1 GAVSDDSCVPVSTT
15 KTVEDVSIGI
25 VPFTVMVNIGTQF
38 KDATWLDWAGKS
50 SVARINFDTQAN
62 RKDLF
67 DTTGTTWAGC
77 VEARKSPYDTTD
89 EEPSTIPGKEDTL
102 FVPMFVPDGVSPY
115 LIKDRWG
122 NVVNDAGSRG
132 NYMDDIP
139 PDSAKTCPIMTCRV
153 DTKNGSSSYTLTIG
167 TKVTYPKAS
176 CVPASDPV
184 WISSTN
190 SGKTNTYSLLSRKE
204 LQSRVC
210 KYTGVSVSN
219 SKTNAGCPSV
229 PVLPMTEAPKL
240 VLDKISDMV
249 ANGSTNIQQGAIW
262 GVHAL
267 THGEPLTQGRVR
279 NDTDVRKALIIMT
292 DGENDPP
299 FYDSDFNGGDYFSW
313 GFPYDGRL
321 ADTRDEVSTETK
333 IRAIQDAKT
342 IAACATAKALGME
355 VFTIGLSS
363 PAGVKTML
371 TTCSSGAN
379 YAFFPNSPDQLIPTF
394 RNIANQLAPLSITK

>member
-1 GAVSDDSCVPVSTT
+1 
-15 KTVEDVSIGI
+15 VSIGI

-50 SVARINFDTQAN
+50 SVARINFDNDDNASTPFTGPVN

-67 DTTGTTWAGC
+67 TQTGTNWLGC

-102 FVPMFVPDGVSPY
+102 FVPLFTPDGFGSQVIYRNGYYS
-115 LIKDRWG
+115 
-122 NVVNDAGSRG
+122 NDSGSRG
-132 NYMDDIP
+132 NYISDT
-139 PDSAKTCPIMTCRV
+139 SSNTCTVRTCTV
-153 DTKNGSSSYTLTIG
+153 VTKNGSSSYTLTIG
-167 TKVTYPKAS
+167 SKVTTPKAS
-176 CVPASDPV
+176 CVPTTDPV
-184 WISSTN
+184 RLTGLKSGST
-190 SGKTNTYSLLSRKE
+190 TTEVYSLLSKVE
-204 LQSRVC
+204 LQSRLC
-210 KYTGVSVSN
+210 KYDGASSVSN
-219 SKTNAGCPSV
+219 NNTNYGCPSV
-229 PVLPMTEAPKL
+229 PVLPMTETPQL
-240 VLDKISDMV
+240 VLDKIDDMV

-321 ADTRDEVSTETK
+321 ADTRNEVSTETK

-363 PAGVKTML
+363 PAGVKSML